1 MSDNK
6 IEFIESRYAAFIA
19 GLIESSPIGQAQ
31 IAKLIGYKNANNLSL
46 IKSGKIPLPIDKV
59 RPLALALGI
68 EPSRLMM
75 MMVLEER
82 QPELAAFFIQRHQLL
97 LTRTKNRFLLHIT
110 SDSVKRKGASQ
121 KVVEAIKSL

>member
-1 MSDNK
+1 MSDKN

-19 GLIESSPIGQAQ
+19 GLIESSSMSQAQ
-31 IAKLIGYKNANNLSL
+31 IARLIGYKNANNLSL

-75 MMVLEER
+75 MVLEER
-82 QPELAAFFIQRHQLL
+82 QPELAAFLYKEGTAPLNEDEKQVLAAY
-97 LTRTKNRFLLHIT
+97 NERFG
-110 SDSVKRKGASQ
+110 KEKGASQ

>member
-19 GLIESSPIGQAQ
+19 GLIESSPMSQAQ
-31 IAKLIGYKNANNLSL
+31 IARLIGYKNANNLSL

-75 MMVLEER
+75 MVLEER
-82 QPELAAFFIQRHQLL
+82 QPELAAFLYKEGTAPRNEDEKQFRAAY
-97 LTRTKNRFLLHIT
+97 NERFG
-110 SDSVKRKGASQ
+110 KEKGASQ

>member
-19 GLIESSPIGQAQ
+19 GLIESSPMSQAQ
-31 IAKLIGYKNANNLSL
+31 IAKTIGYKNANNLSL

-68 EPSRLMM
+68 EPSRLMR
-75 MMVLEER
+75 MVLEER
-82 QPELAAFFIQRHQLL
+82 QPELAAFLYKEGTAPLIEDEKQVLAAY
-97 LTRTKNRFLLHIT
+97 NERF
-110 SDSVKRKGASQ
+110 RKEKGSSQ

>member
-19 GLIESSPIGQAQ
+19 GLIESSPMSQAQ
-31 IAKLIGYKNANNLSL
+31 IAKTIGYKNANNLSL

-75 MMVLEER
+75 MVLEER
-82 QPELAAFFIQRHQLL
+82 QPELAAFLYKEGTAPLNEDEKQVLAAY
-97 LTRTKNRFLLHIT
+97 NERF
-110 SDSVKRKGASQ
+110 DKEKGASQ

>member
-19 GLIESSPIGQAQ
+19 GLIESSPMSQAQ
-31 IAKLIGYKNANNLSL
+31 IARLIGYKNANNLSL

-75 MMVLEER
+75 MVLEER
-82 QPELAAFFIQRHQLL
+82 QPELAAFYTKKAPLL

-110 SDSVKRKGASQ
+110 SDSVKRKAHH
-121 KVVEAIKSL
+121 KRLLRP

>member
-19 GLIESSPIGQAQ
+19 GLIESSPMSQAQ
-31 IAKLIGYKNANNLSL
+31 IAKTIGYKNANNLSL

-75 MMVLEER
+75 MVLEER
-82 QPELAAFFIQRHQLL
+82 QPELAAFLYKEGTAPLNEDEKQVLAAYNERFGKEKGGHKVSM
-97 LTRTKNRFLLHIT
+97 KNLH
-110 SDSVKRKGASQ
+110 
-121 KVVEAIKSL
+121 E

>member
-19 GLIESSPIGQAQ
+19 GLIESSPMSQAQ
-31 IAKLIGYKNANNLSL
+31 IARLIGYKNANNLSL

-75 MMVLEER
+75 MVLEER
-82 QPELAAFFIQRHQLL
+82 QPELAAFLYKEGTAPLNEDEKQVLAVY
-97 LTRTKNRFLLHIT
+97 NERFG
-110 SDSVKRKGASQ
+110 KEKGASQ

>member
-1 MSDNK
+1 MSDNN

-19 GLIESSPIGQAQ
+19 GLIESSPMSQAQ
-31 IAKLIGYKNANNLSL
+31 IARLIGYKNANNLSL

-75 MMVLEER
+75 MVLEER
-82 QPELAAFFIQRHQLL
+82 QPELAAFLYKEGTAPLNEDEKQVLAAY
-97 LTRTKNRFLLHIT
+97 NERFGIE
-110 SDSVKRKGASQ
+110 KGASQ

>member
-19 GLIESSPIGQAQ
+19 GLIESSPMSQAQ
-31 IAKLIGYKNANNLSL
+31 IARLIGYKNANNLSL

-59 RPLALALGI
+59 RPLALGI
-68 EPSRLMM
+68 EPSRLM

-82 QPELAAFFIQRHQLL
+82 QPELAAFLYKEGTAPLNEDEKQVLAAY
-97 LTRTKNRFLLHIT
+97 NERFG
-110 SDSVKRKGASQ
+110 KEKGASQ

>member
-19 GLIESSPIGQAQ
+19 GLIESSPMSQAQ
-31 IAKLIGYKNANNLSL
+31 IARLIGYKNANNLSL

-75 MMVLEER
+75 MVLEER
-82 QPELAAFFIQRHQLL
+82 QPELAAFLYKEGTAPLNEDEKQVLAAY
-97 LTRTKNRFLLHIT
+97 NERFG
-110 SDSVKRKGASQ
+110 KEKGTSQ

>member
-19 GLIESSPIGQAQ
+19 GLIESSPMSQAQ
-31 IAKLIGYKNANNLSL
+31 IARLIGYKNANNLSL

-75 MMVLEER
+75 MVLEER
-82 QPELAAFFIQRHQLL
+82 QPELAAFLYKEGTAPLNEDEKQVL
-97 LTRTKNRFLLHIT
+97 
-110 SDSVKRKGASQ
+110 A
-121 KVVEAIKSL
+121 AY

>member
-19 GLIESSPIGQAQ
+19 GLIESSPMSQAQ
-31 IAKLIGYKNANNLSL
+31 IARLIGYKNANNLSL

-75 MMVLEER
+75 MVLEER
-82 QPELAAFFIQRHQLL
+82 QPELAAFLYKEGTAPLNEDEKQVLAEY
-97 LTRTKNRFLLHIT
+97 NERFG
-110 SDSVKRKGASQ
+110 KEKGASQ